1 MIKAKPDRTK
11 TLSVPEAGRI
21 YFDLGMNASYEA
33 AKRGDIPTIKIGGRF
48 AHWFRRLNR
57 CLNRPVRQSQP
68 HKQRGR
74 TG

>member
-33 AKRGDIPTIKIGGRF
+33 AKRGDIPTIKIGGKIR
-48 AHWFRRLNR
+48 ALVPAIEQM
-57 CLNRPVRQSQP
+57 LEQAGKTKPAA
-68 HKQRGR
+68 
-74 TG
+74 

>member
-33 AKRGDIPTIKIGGRF
+33 AKRGDIPTIKIGGKIR
-48 AHWFRRLNR
+48 ALV
-57 CLNRPVRQSQP
+57 PAIE
-68 HKQRGR
+68 R
-74 TG
+74 TLEQAGKTKPAA

>member
-33 AKRGDIPTIKIGGRF
+33 AKRGDIPTIKIGGKIR
-48 AHWFRRLNR
+48 ALVPAIERMLEQAGKAK
-57 CLNRPVRQSQP
+57 PAA
-68 HKQRGR
+68 
-74 TG
+74 

>member
-33 AKRGDIPTIKIGGRF
+33 AKRGDIPTIKIGGKIR
-48 AHWFRRLNR
+48 ALVPAIEQM
-57 CLNRPVRQSQP
+57 LEQAGKTKP
-68 HKQRGR
+68 
-74 TG
+74 TA